1 MGSFLFLLVL
11 SPWLWLRP
19 SPRLMPIPTT
29 DTATVSATPD
39 TTVLATPDTD
49 TVSDTSDTADTTATA
64 RGPLRLRLSPPLPLR
79 LRLIPTM
86 DTTAM
91 DTTVLDTDVPTD
103 TVLDTTDT
111 PVLATTEDTTDTV
124 LVTTARGPL
133 RPSPPP
139 PLRPR
144 LIPTTDTTAMDTTVL
159 DTAVPTDTEAT
170 TATEATAVACTDTTV
185 KCPSDSSQPKTILG
199 ITSRSSEKWIAQFGL
214 IPTSATSFSATRLA
228 QARNG
233 EQEPKRIKMFRS
245 DE

>member
-1 MGSFLFLLVL
+1 MG
-11 SPWLWLRP
+11 
-19 SPRLMPIPTT
+19 
-29 DTATVSATPD
+29 
-39 TTVLATPDTD
+39 D

-91 DTTVLDTDVPTD
+91 DTTVLDTVVPTD
-103 TVLDTTDT
+103 TVLDTKDT

-124 LVTTARGPL
+124 LVTTARGPPS
-133 RPSPPP
+133 PSPPL

-144 LIPTTDTTAMDTTVL
+144 LIPTTDTTATDTTVL
-159 DTAVPTDTEAT
+159 DTVVPTDTEAT

-185 KCPSDSSQPKTILG
+185 KCPADSSQPKTILG
-199 ITSRSSEKWIAQFGL
+199 ITSSSSEKWIAQFGL

-233 EQEPKRIKMFRS
+233 EQEAKENQNVLI
-245 DE
+245 